1 MLKIVVIVV
10 TYNNQATIER
20 CLQSVFEN
28 ATSNFELSLIIID
41 NNSQDRTVA
50 AAKECISSLSAT
62 ADNKN
67 KSGSLPAAGCRLQTN
82 QTNLGFARAVNQ
94 GIKLAQEKF
103 VPDYFFL
110 LNPDAYLEKDCL
122 QNLLNTDNSNSSLIS
137 PLILEPENGQPWFSG
152 GKINWFKM
160 RTEHLE
166 NYRSAFLQSEH
177 QQLATDYLTGC
188 ALLIPQ
194 AIIQR
199 IGLFDENFFLYYE
212 DTDFSLRAQKA
223 GFPLKIAPSAVCY
236 HQESHSFQ
244 SNPIFSSKSNA
255 KKSPTKQEK
264 LNTQPKQ
271 SAPPSKDKDYH
282 LVKSGLIFFEKHF
295 SFWLKPLFWLQFYLR
310 LPYHYLFTH
319 KESVLAAFNDFRK
332 SQTKHIQQSNE

>member
-20 CLQSVFEN
+20 CLQSVFKN
-28 ATSNFELSLIIID
+28 ATPSFDLSLIIID

-50 AAKECISSLSAT
+50 VAKECIPLLSAT
-62 ADNKN
+62 ADNRN
-67 KSGSLPAAGCRLQTN
+67 KSGSLPATDCRLQTN

-94 GIKLAQEKF
+94 GIKLAQKKF
-103 VPDYFFL
+103 APDYFFL

-122 QNLLNTDNSNSSLIS
+122 KNLLNTDNPNSSLIS
-137 PLILEPENGQPWFSG
+137 PLILEPENEQLWFSG

-166 NYRSAFLQSEH
+166 NDRSTLLQSKH
-177 QQLATDYLTGC
+177 QKLATDYLTGC

-194 AIIQR
+194 AVIQR

-212 DTDFSLRAQKA
+212 DADFSLRAQKA
-223 GFPLKIAPSAVCY
+223 GFPLKIVPLAVCY

-244 SNPIFSSKSNA
+244 SNPISNPIFSSKSN
-255 KKSPTKQEK
+255 TKNLLTAQGK
-264 LNTQPKQ
+264 PDTQPKQ
-271 SAPPSKDKDYH
+271 STSRPKNKDYH
-282 LVKSGLIFFEKHF
+282 LVKSGLTFFQKHF
-295 SFWLKPLFWLQFYLR
+295 PQWAKPYFRLKTYSR
-310 LPYHYLFTH
+310 LSYHKFITGKQNISH
-319 KESVLAAFNDFRK
+319 AIEDFLK
-332 SQTKHIQQSNE
+332 NS